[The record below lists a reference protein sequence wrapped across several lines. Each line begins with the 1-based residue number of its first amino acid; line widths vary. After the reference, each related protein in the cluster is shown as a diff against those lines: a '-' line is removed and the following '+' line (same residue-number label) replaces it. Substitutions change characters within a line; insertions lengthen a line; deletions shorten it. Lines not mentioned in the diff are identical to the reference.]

1 MRCQREAGCHITENT
16 ESERATL
23 QENGATVVEDVG
35 AWEYRSRTAADA
47 GAYGRCASQQRVE
60 QPANLT
66 APASRQWH
74 HGEWCNKVYQTTSA
88 VILTQ

>member
-1 MRCQREAGCHITENT
+1 MVFQAIAG
-16 ESERATL
+16 A
-23 QENGATVVEDVG
+23 GALAQQQGGANAVEDVR

-47 GAYGRCASQQRVE
+47 GAYGCCASQQRVE

-74 HGEWCNKVYQTTSA
+74 HEEWCDMVQQPTSA